1 MDMFSAMFSSPVW
14 QLIVMSDWI
23 SKWIVMLGLFIVS
36 IICVAI
42 IIFKTITFYKQKQKM
57 VALFRRLN
65 HVNSFRDLSLLG
77 KEFIEGVGGQF
88 ITAGEE
94 HLYFILNGNRKPI
107 TSQEVADKTLSKEE
121 FDRLEFT
128 LEQEV
133 DRLVRQEEIY
143 LPILGTSAAVGPLGG
158 LFGTIC
164 GLIYAFMSISQEKSA
179 DIATVA
185 PGIASALMTTLA
197 GLVVAI
203 PAMIAFHYFSNELR
217 KRENKLY
224 ELNDLF
230 MILVRQTFVK

>member
-1 MDMFSAMFSSPVW
+1 MDMFNAIFSSPVW

-23 SKWIVMLGLFIVS
+23 SKWVVMFGLFIVS

-42 IIFKTITFYKQKQKM
+42 IIFKAVTFYKQKQKM
-57 VALFRRLN
+57 NALFRRVHL
-65 HVNSFRDLSLLG
+65 VNTLQDMQGLG
-77 KEFIEGVGGQF
+77 KEFLESVGGQF
-88 ITAGEE
+88 IIAADERLT
-94 HLYFILNGNRKPI
+94 FILKHKKDR
-107 TSQEVADKTLSKEE
+107 QEQALSKEE
-121 FDRLEFT
+121 LERLEFT

-143 LPILGTSAAVGPLGG
+143 LPILGTSAAVGPLMG

-217 KRENKLY
+217 KREHKLY
-224 ELNDLF
+224 EISDLF
-230 MILVRQTFVK
+230 MLLVRQSFGR